1 MGDGPYRSSFLP
13 RPNEEREGSF
23 DVHRLVNIF
32 RRRKVVFFGVAV
44 SIVAAAVCVTIAKVP
59 IYVATAQLVIEPG
72 HRDLAD
78 VTSALSGTPADSTT
92 VDTQVE
98 VLRSPAITQNVIA
111 KLGLDR
117 DPEFNPALWPPSLA
131 SKIERKI
138 AGVFGGGAKPAA
150 GQTRALDR
158 APDDQRFGGLSPDP
172 LEEQIIRIVNAH
184 LNVQR
189 AGVTYLINVS
199 YASAD
204 PVKAARIANAYVEQY
219 MKAEQA
225 AKLQSTREA
234 NLLLSSRIDDLRQQ
248 VQQAKSA
255 VEAYKDEH
263 NLLSTGP
270 TTLTE
275 QDMQNLTQQY
285 AAARDKVTADE
296 ARLEIAKSQLA
307 RGGTGEDLAEAL
319 ASPVVQ
325 NLRAQLAVV
334 SRSIADLRSSY
345 GEAFPDVQKALR
357 QEAALKAELRAEVN
371 RIVANLQTQV
381 DVARQNRDEL
391 SENLEKARER
401 LTQNNQA
408 QVKLNELEQNALA
421 LNNLYLSF
429 VTRLKETGNTE
440 GLEQTDARLVSPA
453 NVPATPSSPKLAL
466 NLALGFTLA
475 FAAGCAAVALCEV
488 LEHSL
493 STGEDIVRTLDVPHL
508 PAIPSLASTLPRNR
522 QELRP
527 PAEYILKYP
536 FSGFAEAFRT
546 LRASLLGAGR
556 TGSKVVAIT
565 SSLPGEGKTTV
576 SICLGRVLGMA
587 GASVVVVDC
596 DMRRRGINRIF
607 TEHPRTGLIELLE
620 GKAKLDHVLQLDPE
634 SGAYF
639 LPLAR
644 TRNTP
649 KDIFGTDAMDKVLQ
663 RLREEFEIV
672 ILDTPPVLAMADTRV
687 LAPKA
692 DMVIMLAHW
701 RQTPRKAVQAALHSL
716 QSVGAKI
723 AGVSLTRV
731 DQRKQAEHGYGDAG
745 HYYRA
750 YEKYYRS

>member
-1 MGDGPYRSSFLP
+1 
-13 RPNEEREGSF
+13 
-23 DVHRLVNIF
+23 
-32 RRRKVVFFGVAV
+32 
-44 SIVAAAVCVTIAKVP
+44 
-59 IYVATAQLVIEPG
+59 
-72 HRDLAD
+72 
-78 VTSALSGTPADSTT
+78 
-92 VDTQVE
+92 
-98 VLRSPAITQNVIA
+98 
-111 KLGLDR
+111 
-117 DPEFNPALWPPSLA
+117 
-131 SKIERKI
+131 
-138 AGVFGGGAKPAA
+138 
-150 GQTRALDR
+150 
-158 APDDQRFGGLSPDP
+158 
-172 LEEQIIRIVNAH
+172 
-184 LNVQR
+184 
-189 AGVTYLINVS
+189 
-199 YASAD
+199 
-204 PVKAARIANAYVEQY
+204 
-219 MKAEQA
+219 
-225 AKLQSTREA
+225 
-234 NLLLSSRIDDLRQQ
+234 

-255 VEAYKDEH
+255 VEAYKADN
-263 NLLSTGP
+263 NLLTMGS

-296 ARLEIAKSQLA
+296 ARLGIARAQLE

-357 QEAALKAELRAEVN
+357 QEAALKAELRSEVN

-391 SENLEKARER
+391 AANLSQARER

-440 GLEQTDARLVSPA
+440 GMEQTDARLVSPA
-453 NVPATPSSPKLAL
+453 NVPATPAYPRTAL
-466 NLALGFTLA
+466 NLALGLTLA
-475 FAAGCAAVALCEV
+475 FAAGCAAVAICEV

-493 STGEDIVRTLDVPHL
+493 STGEDIVRTLDTPHL
-508 PAIPSLASTLPRNR
+508 PAIPSLASTLPKNR
-522 QELRP
+522 QEARP
-527 PAEYILKYP
+527 PFEYILKFP

-546 LRASLLGAGR
+546 LRASLLGGTR
-556 TGSKVVAIT
+556 EGSKVVAIT

-587 GASVVVVDC
+587 GTSVVVVDC
-596 DMRRRGINRIF
+596 DVRRRGINRIF
-607 TEHPRTGLIELLE
+607 TEQPRVGLIELLE

-649 KDIFGTDAMDKVLQ
+649 KDIFGTEAMDRVLE
-663 RLREEFEIV
+663 RLREEFEII

-701 RQTPRKAVQAALHSL
+701 RQTPRKAVQAALHTL
-716 QSVGAKI
+716 HAVGANI
-723 AGVSLTRV
+723 AGVALTRV

-745 HYYRA
+745 HYYRS